1 MTGLVLGVF
10 IATYVG
16 MALGRVPGLRIDRTG
31 IALIAATV
39 LIASGAVA
47 LDAAAGFVDLATMML
62 LFGLMILSA
71 QFGVS
76 GFYDGCAALVTRM
89 ARRPQMLL
97 AAIIVVGA
105 GLSAVLVNDIIAFA
119 MTPLLCAGLR
129 ARGLNPVPFLI
140 ALACATNAGSAMT
153 VIGNPQNILIGQVG
167 RLDFLT
173 FVAICAPP
181 ALVCLGVIYAVVAVQ
196 WRGRWSDGASGS
208 AAPGAVAAADGTP
221 IFSDRTQFT
230 KALAATIVLLALFL
244 TPVPREIAALAV
256 AALLLASRRVASRD
270 MIGAVDW
277 NLLLLFVG
285 LFMVTGALSATPA
298 ATRAVEALTGS
309 GLLPDRLSVL
319 APLSLVMSNTI
330 GNVPSVILLL
340 KLWPAPD
347 AGALYALALLST
359 FAGNLLLVGSLANII
374 VAERAAASGVR
385 LGFAAHARAGIP
397 VALISTALGAGWL
410 WLIGAVPF

>member
-1 MTGLVLGVF
+1 MTGLILVVF
-10 IATYVG
+10 VATYVG
-16 MALGRVPGLRIDRTG
+16 MALGRVPGLRVDRTG
-31 IALIAATV
+31 IALIAAVV
-39 LIASGAVA
+39 LIASGAVG
-47 LDAAAGFVDLATMML
+47 LDQAAGFVDLATMML

-76 GFYDGCAALVTRM
+76 GFYDGCAALITRM
-89 ARRPQMLL
+89 ARRPEMLL
-97 AAIIVVGA
+97 GATTVVAA

-153 VIGNPQNILIGQVG
+153 IIGNPQNILIGQVG

-181 ALVCLGVIYAVVAVQ
+181 ALASMAVIYGVVAWQ
-196 WRGRWSDGASGS
+196 WRGRWSEGASS
-208 AAPGAVAAADGTP
+208 AAAGAAADAARAP
-221 IFSDRTQFT
+221 IYGDRWQFA
-230 KALAATIVLLALFL
+230 KAIAATAVLLVLFL
-244 TPVPREIAALAV
+244 TPVPREIAALAI

-270 MIGAVDW
+270 MIEAVDW

-285 LFMVTGALSATPA
+285 LFMVTGALGATPVA
-298 ATRAVEALTGS
+298 GDAVEALTGRH
-309 GLLPDRLSVL
+309 LLPDRLTVL
-319 APLSLVMSNTI
+319 APLALVMSNTI

-340 KLWPAPD
+340 KLWPAPP
-347 AGALYALALLST
+347 AGALYGLALLST
-359 FAGNLLLVGSLANII
+359 FAGNLLLVGSLANLI

-385 LGFAAHARAGIP
+385 LGFGAHARAGVPITL
-397 VALISTALGAGWL
+397 VSTALGAVWL
-410 WLIGAVPF
+410 WAIGAVPL

>member
-1 MTGLVLGVF
+1 MTGVILSVF
-10 IATYVG
+10 VATYIG

-39 LIASGAVA
+39 LIASGAIGIN
-47 LDAAAGFVDLATMML
+47 AAAGFVDLATMML

-76 GFYDGCAALVTRM
+76 GFYDGCAALITRM
-89 ARRPQMLL
+89 AGRPQVLL
-97 AAIIVVGA
+97 AATIVVGA
-105 GLSAVLVNDIIAFA
+105 GLSAVLVNDIVAFA

-153 VIGNPQNILIGQVG
+153 IIGNPQNILIGQVG

-173 FVAICAPP
+173 FLAICAPP
-181 ALVCLGVIYAVVAVQ
+181 ALACMAVVYAVVALQ
-196 WRGRWSDGASGS
+196 WRGRWTDGASAPIPG
-208 AAPGAVAAADGTP
+208 AAAEAAAVPIFGNRWQFLKAVAATV
-221 IFSDRTQFT
+221 
-230 KALAATIVLLALFL
+230 VLLALFL
-244 TPVPREIAALAV
+244 TPVPREIGALAI
-256 AALLLASRRVASRD
+256 AALLLASRKVASRD
-270 MIGAVDW
+270 MIEAVDW

-285 LFMVTGALSATPA
+285 LFMVTGALGATPVA
-298 ATRAVEALTGS
+298 NGAVEALS
-309 GLLPDRLSVL
+309 GRHLLPDRLTVL

-340 KLWPAPD
+340 KLWPAPP

-359 FAGNLLLVGSLANII
+359 FAGNLLLVGSLANLI

-385 LGFAAHARAGIP
+385 LGFRAHARAGIP
-397 VALISTALGAGWL
+397 VTLVSTALGSAWL
-410 WLIGAVPF
+410 WAIGAVPV

>member
-1 MTGLVLGVF
+1 MTGLILSVF
-10 IATYVG
+10 VATYIG

-39 LIASGAVA
+39 LIASGTIG
-47 LDAAAGFVDLATMML
+47 LNAAAGFVDLATMML

-76 GFYDGCAALVTRM
+76 GFYDGCAALITRM
-89 ARRPQMLL
+89 AGRPQVLL
-97 AAIIVVGA
+97 AATIVVGA

-153 VIGNPQNILIGQVG
+153 IIGNPQNILIGQVG

-173 FVAICAPP
+173 FLGICAPP
-181 ALVCLGVIYAVVAVQ
+181 ALACMAVVYVVVALQ
-196 WRGRWSDGASGS
+196 WRGRWTDGAPAPVPG
-208 AAPGAVAAADGTP
+208 AAAEAASVPIFGDRWRFLKAVAATV
-221 IFSDRTQFT
+221 
-230 KALAATIVLLALFL
+230 VLLALFL
-244 TPVPREIAALAV
+244 TPVPREIAALAI
-256 AALLLASRRVASRD
+256 AALLLASRKVASRE
-270 MIGAVDW
+270 MIEAVDW

-285 LFMVTGALSATPA
+285 LFMVTGALGATPVA
-298 ATRAVEALTGS
+298 NGAVEALS
-309 GLLPDRLSVL
+309 GWHLLPDRLTVL
-319 APLSLVMSNTI
+319 APLSLLMSNTI

-340 KLWPAPD
+340 KLWPAPP

-359 FAGNLLLVGSLANII
+359 FAGNLLLVGSLANLI

-385 LGFAAHARAGIP
+385 LGFLAHARAGIP
-397 VALISTALGAGWL
+397 VTLISTVLGSVWL
-410 WLIGAVPF
+410 WAIGAVPL